1 MTTIAKGY
9 AALGP
14 TSALQPFTFE
24 RRAPREDDVAI
35 SIKYCGV
42 CHSDIHQA
50 RDEWGGSAFPMVPGH
65 EIAGVVTAVGANVSK
80 FKVGDHVGVGCF
92 VDSCTTCKTRNVDLE
107 QYMPGLIQTYNGVEA
122 DGKTATQGGYSD
134 SIVVKE
140 GYVLSIP
147 DNLPLDAAAPLL
159 CAGITLYSP
168 LNHWKAGPGKQVAI
182 LGMGGLGH
190 MGVKIAHAMGAEVTV
205 LSQTLSKR
213 EDGLRLGADRVVV
226 SKNPDEMAKVANS
239 LDFIL
244 NTVAAP
250 HNLDAFLNLLKRDGT
265 MTLVGAPDSPHP
277 SPTVF
282 NLIFKRRSLAGS
294 LIGGIQE
301 TQDMLDFCARHGIVS
316 DIEMIDIQGINEAYE
331 RMLKGDVKYR
341 FVIDMDSLK
350 KQSHAA

>member
-1 MTTIAKGY
+1 MTTTAKGY
-9 AALGP
+9 AALSP
-14 TSALQPFTFE
+14 TSKLQPFTFE

-50 RDEWGGSAFPMVPGH
+50 RDEWGGAAFPMVPGH
-65 EIAGVVTAVGANVSK
+65 EIAGIVTAVGANVSK

-107 QYMPGLIQTYNGVEA
+107 QYMPGLVQTYNSVEA

-190 MGVKIAHAMGAEVTV
+190 MGV
-205 LSQTLSKR
+205 
-213 EDGLRLGADRVVV
+213 
-226 SKNPDEMAKVANS
+226 
-239 LDFIL
+239 
-244 NTVAAP
+244 
-250 HNLDAFLNLLKRDGT
+250 
-265 MTLVGAPDSPHP
+265 
-277 SPTVF
+277 
-282 NLIFKRRSLAGS
+282 
-294 LIGGIQE
+294 
-301 TQDMLDFCARHGIVS
+301 
-316 DIEMIDIQGINEAYE
+316 
-331 RMLKGDVKYR
+331 
-341 FVIDMDSLK
+341 
-350 KQSHAA
+350 

>member
-50 RDEWGGSAFPMVPGH
+50 RDEWGGAAFPMVPGH

-147 DNLPLDAAAPLL
+147 DNLPLDAQYRNPKVGALAPMVVVNQVYGAGDGNMAVQTAAYNLPNDERIIS
-159 CAGITLYSP
+159 ARG
-168 LNHWKAGPGKQVAI
+168 
-182 LGMGGLGH
+182 
-190 MGVKIAHAMGAEVTV
+190 
-205 LSQTLSKR
+205 SKR
-213 EDGLRLGADRVVV
+213 V
-226 SKNPDEMAKVANS
+226 
-239 LDFIL
+239 
-244 NTVAAP
+244 
-250 HNLDAFLNLLKRDGT
+250 
-265 MTLVGAPDSPHP
+265 
-277 SPTVF
+277 
-282 NLIFKRRSLAGS
+282 
-294 LIGGIQE
+294 
-301 TQDMLDFCARHGIVS
+301 
-316 DIEMIDIQGINEAYE
+316 
-331 RMLKGDVKYR
+331 MLKTCRKPSSR
-341 FVIDMDSLK
+341 PP
-350 KQSHAA
+350 